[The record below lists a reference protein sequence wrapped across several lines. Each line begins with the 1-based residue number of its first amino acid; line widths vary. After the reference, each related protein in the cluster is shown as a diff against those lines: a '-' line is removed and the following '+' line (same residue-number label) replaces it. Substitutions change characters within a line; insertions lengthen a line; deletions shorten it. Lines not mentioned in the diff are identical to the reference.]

1 MALVLLQPGIEPFGQ
16 YDAVD
21 GYTTTILGGEVC
33 TFTSVSVAT
42 DKAAADALDGYL
54 APGTSRAALTTN
66 LPAGAVTTGVGPW
79 MLTDDG
85 TANYG
90 TLFGVVVG
98 GTVGQVASGGYSPG
112 NGGLIGGGTVLGPH
126 TALASGKWTAW
137 DKPGLYGVTL
147 DAVDALTITPLSGSL
162 APGAILQAFAGNQV
176 GKVPGQL
183 TTSGGAAASATM
195 ARFIEFRTRG
205 SLVTTPNRL
214 VSALNSPSSTVS
226 GTLANTMYMAVIHFQ
241 PPA

>member
-1 MALVLLQPGIEPFGQ
+1 MALVLLQPGIEPIGQ
-16 YDAVD
+16 YDSVD

-33 TFTSVSVAT
+33 TFTSVVITA
-42 DKAAADALDGYL
+42 DKAAADSLDGYL
-54 APGTSRAALTTN
+54 NPGTSRAALTVN
-66 LPAGAVTTGVGPW
+66 LPTAAGGPW

-85 TANYG
+85 TAHYG

-112 NGGLIGGGTVLGPH
+112 SSGGLIGSGTVLGPH

-147 DAVDALTITPLSGSL
+147 DATDTTLQPTSATPQPGVALYAL
-162 APGAILQAFAGNQV
+162 PGISTGAQVTGRLTTTSSAMAGNN
-176 GKVPGQL
+176 L
-183 TTSGGAAASATM
+183 IM
-195 ARFIEFRTRG
+195 ARFVEFRTNNA
-205 SLVTTPNRL
+205 LVTTPNRL

-226 GTLANTMYMAVIHFQ
+226 GTLPLQLYMAVVHFQ
-241 PPA
+241 PGQ

>member
-1 MALVLLQPGIEPFGQ
+1 MALVLLQPGIEPIGQ
-16 YDAVD
+16 YDSVD

-33 TFTSVSVAT
+33 TFVSVLVA
-42 DKAAADALDGYL
+42 DKAAADAADGYL
-54 APGTSRAALTTN
+54 NPGTSRVALSTN
-66 LPAGAVTTGVGPW
+66 LPVGAATGASGPW

-98 GTVGQVASGGYSPG
+98 GTVGQVSSGGYSPG

-147 DAVDALTITPLSGSL
+147 DATDTTLQPTSATPQPGVPIYAQGTALTN
-162 APGAILQAFAGNQV
+162 PGR
-176 GKVPGQL
+176 L
-183 TTSGGAAASATM
+183 TLTSTGGAGVPTIM
-195 ARFIEFRTRG
+195 ARFVEFRTRG
-205 SLVTTPNRL
+205 ALVTTPNRL

-226 GTLANTMYMAVIHFQ
+226 GTLTNTMYMAVIHFQ
-241 PPA
+241 PGQ

>member
-1 MALVLLQPGIEPFGQ
+1 MALVLLQPGIEPIGQ
-16 YDAVD
+16 YDSVD

-33 TFTSVSVAT
+33 TFTSVLVA
-42 DKAAADALDGYL
+42 DKAAADAADGYL
-54 APGTSRAALTTN
+54 NPGTSRVALTTN
-66 LPAGAVTTGVGPW
+66 LSVTAAGPY

-98 GTVGQVASGGYSPG
+98 GTVGQVSSGGYSPG

-147 DAVDALTITPLSGSL
+147 DATDTTLQPTVTTGATVI
-162 APGAILQAFAGNQV
+162 PGAAIYAQGTALAN
-176 GKVPGQL
+176 PGRL
-183 TTSGGAAASATM
+183 TTTTTGSAGSSYVM
-195 ARFIEFRTRG
+195 ARFVEFRTRG

-226 GTLANTMYMAVIHFQ
+226 GTLANTMWMLVLHFAPGQ
-241 PPA
+241 